1 MSRIAP
7 VWWVSSI
14 RLVGMV
20 LSGPATGPFE
30 GEPVRTVSPE
40 NVFYVPEKPHDSW
53 VVGDELFV
61 SIHFLNADQYAK

>member
-20 LSGPATGPFE
+20 LSGPATVAFE

-40 NVFYVPEKPHDSW
+40 NVFYVPKKPHDSW
-53 VVGDELFV
+53 VVGDEPHL
-61 SIHFLNADQYAK
+61 SLRFLGAEL